1 MSKTSSSKMSRRAA
15 IKGLGWAATAA
26 VLPEMAPGTAMAQAG
41 GKVVVGTWGGDYAK
55 LLTKNVE
62 EPFLKP
68 KGFEVVQDI
77 GDDKVRR
84 TKTTAEQRLP
94 RGTVD
99 IHGFS
104 AAQMYEMNEAGALLQ
119 IDYSKLSNAATILPA
134 MKYPYGIGHI
144 YSGNVVVYNPKLITP
159 APTSYKDGF
168 DPKYGNKLGFI
179 DIQYQFV
186 MLAAALAAAGSMAEL
201 EKGKELLLAAKK
213 GGARLYPTN
222 EAFAQALKS
231 EEVAIGLMWKARC
244 VQWQNAGIS
253 VDSIAPSEGIMAYVS
268 GFAIPKNSP
277 NKDGAYAYMNAML
290 EKSAQENFAIDMA
303 YNPTV
308 NTATVADDLKKRI
321 GFSDAEA
328 KRLIDLDYGFIAKN
342 DAAMKE
348 WWDKVFKA

>member
-1 MSKTSSSKMSRRAA
+1 MTKLTGRTVSRRDAIVGMGAA
-15 IKGLGWAATAA
+15 AGIAAMPLTTAR
-26 VLPEMAPGTAMAQAG
+26 AQSAG
-41 GKVVVGTWGGDYAK
+41 RVVVGTWGGDYAK
-55 LLTKNVE
+55 LLAKNVE

-94 RGTVD
+94 RGTAD
-99 IHGFS
+99 IQGFS
-104 AAQMYEMNEAGALLQ
+104 AAQMFEMNEAGALLP
-119 IDYSKLSNAATILPA
+119 IDYSKLSNAANIIPE
-134 MKYPYGIGHI
+134 MKYAYGIGHI
-144 YSGNVVVYNPKLITP
+144 YSGNVVVYNPKLVTP

-186 MLAAALAAAGSMAEL
+186 MLAAALAATGSMAEL
-201 EKGKELLLAAKK
+201 EKGKELLMAAKK

-222 EAFAQALKS
+222 EAFAQGLKS

-253 VDSIAPSEGIMAYVS
+253 VESIAPSEGIMAYVS

-290 EKSAQENFAIDMA
+290 EAKAQENFAIDMA

-308 NTATVADDLKKRI
+308 TNATVAADLKKRI
-321 GFSDAEA
+321 GFTADEV
-328 KRLIDLDYGFIAKN
+328 KRLKDIDYAFLAKN

-348 WWDKVFKA
+348 WWDKSFKA

>member
-1 MSKTSSSKMSRRAA
+1 MTTKIGRPLSRRDA
-15 IKGLGWAATAA
+15 IKGLGAAIGFGLMPFASA
-26 VLPEMAPGTAMAQAG
+26 RAQAG
-41 GKVVVGTWGGDYAK
+41 GRVVVGTWGGDYAK
-55 LLTKNVE
+55 LLNKNVD

-68 KGFEVVQDI
+68 KGFEIVQDI

-94 RGTVD
+94 RGTAD
-99 IHGFS
+99 IQGFS
-104 AAQMYEMNEAGALLQ
+104 AAQMYEMNEAGALLP
-119 IDYSKLSNAATILPA
+119 IDYAKLKNAGNIIPE
-134 MKYPYGIGHI
+134 MKYTYGVGHI

-159 APTSYKDGF
+159 VPTSYKDGF

-186 MLAAALAAAGSMAEL
+186 MLAAALAATGSMTEL
-201 EKGKELLLAAKK
+201 EKGKELLMAAKK

-222 EAFAQALKS
+222 EAFAQGLKS

-268 GFAIPKNSP
+268 GFAIPKNAP
-277 NKDGAYAYMNAML
+277 NKEGAYAYMDAML
-290 EKSAQENFAIDMA
+290 EGKAQENFAIDMA

-308 NTATVADDLKKRI
+308 KNATVADDLKKRI
-321 GFSDAEA
+321 GFTADEV
-328 KRLIDLDYGFIAKN
+328 KRLKDIDYTFLAKN

-348 WWDKVFKA
+348 WWDKSFKS

>member
-1 MSKTSSSKMSRRAA
+1 MKRKITRRDTL
-15 IKGLGWAATAA
+15 KG
-26 VLPEMAPGTAMAQAG
+26 VAMAAG
-41 GKVVVGTWGGDYAK
+41 VVALPGIFATSARAQSGGRVVVGTWGGDYAK
-55 LLTKNVE
+55 LLNKNVD

-68 KGFEVVQDI
+68 KGFEIVQDI

-94 RGTVD
+94 RGTAD
-99 IHGFS
+99 IQGFS
-104 AAQMYEMNEAGALLQ
+104 AAQMFEMNEAGALLP
-119 IDYSKLSNAATILPA
+119 IDYSKLPNAGNIIAE
-134 MKYPYGIGHI
+134 MKYAYGIGHI
-144 YSGNVVVYNPKLITP
+144 YSGKVVVYNPKLITP

-168 DPKYGNKLGFI
+168 DPKSGNKLGFI
-179 DIQYQFV
+179 DIQYQYV
-186 MLAAALAAAGSMAEL
+186 MLAAALAAGGSMTEL
-201 EKGKELLLAAKK
+201 EKGKELLMAAKK

-222 EAFAQALKS
+222 EAFAQGLKS
-231 EEVAIGLMWKARC
+231 EEVSIGLMWKARC

-268 GFAIPKNSP
+268 GFAIPKNAP

-290 EKSAQENFAIDMA
+290 ESKAQEGFAIDMA

-308 NTATVADDLKKRI
+308 SNATVADDLKKRI
-321 GFSDAEA
+321 GFSPEEV
-328 KRLIDLDYGFIAKN
+328 KRLKDLDYAFLAKN

>member
-1 MSKTSSSKMSRRAA
+1 MSKIKSSNISRRNAL
-15 IKGLGWAATAA
+15 KGLGVAATAA
-26 VLPEMAPGTAMAQAG
+26 TLPASLTGPAVAQAG

-55 LLTKNVE
+55 LLNKNVD

-94 RGTVD
+94 RGTAD
-99 IHGFS
+99 IQGFS
-104 AAQMYEMNEAGALLQ
+104 AAQMFEMNEAGALLQ

-134 MKYPYGIGHI
+134 MKYPYGVGHI
-144 YSGNVVVYNPKLITP
+144 YSGNVVVYNPKLVTP

-186 MLAAALAAAGSMAEL
+186 MLAAALAATGSMTEL

-231 EEVAIGLMWKARC
+231 EEIAIGLMWKARC

-268 GFAIPKNSP
+268 GFAIPKNAP

-290 EKSAQENFAIDMA
+290 EKAAQENFAIDMA

-308 NTATVADDLKKRI
+308 DTAVVAADLKKRI
-321 GFSDAEA
+321 GFSEAEV
-328 KRLIDLDYGFIAKN
+328 KRLIDLDYGFLAKN
-342 DAAMKE
+342 DSAMKE

>member
-1 MSKTSSSKMSRRAA
+1 MSSNISRRDT
-15 IKGLGWAATAA
+15 IKGLALAAGAGA
-26 VLPEMAPGTAMAQAG
+26 LPGGLPSSSAQAQG
-41 GKVVVGTWGGDYAK
+41 GGRVVVGTWGGDYAK
-55 LLTKNVE
+55 LLTKNIE

-84 TKTTAEQRLP
+84 VKTTAEQRLP

-99 IHGFS
+99 IQGWS
-104 AAQMYEMNEAGALLQ
+104 AAQMFEMNEAGALLP
-119 IDYSKLSNAATILPA
+119 IDYARLSNAGNIMPE

-144 YSGNVVVYNPKLITP
+144 YSGKVVVYNPKLINP
-159 APTSYKDGF
+159 APTAYKDGF

-186 MLAAALAAAGSMAEL
+186 MLAAALAATGSMTEL

-213 GGARLYPTN
+213 GGCRLYPTN
-222 EAFAQALKS
+222 EAFAQGLKS
-231 EEVAIGLMWKARC
+231 EEIAIGLMWKARC

-253 VDSIAPSEGIMAYVS
+253 VESIAPAEGIMAYVS
-268 GFAIPKNSP
+268 GFAIPKNAP
-277 NKDGAYAYMNAML
+277 NKEGAYAYMNAML
-290 EKSAQENFAIDMA
+290 EKQAQEAFAVDMA

-308 NTATVADDLKKRI
+308 SNAVVAADLKKRI
-321 GFSDAEA
+321 GFSADEV
-328 KRLIDLDYGFIAKN
+328 KRLKDLDYGFLAKN